1 MNKRNKMLLTGAIA
15 VVAIGAG
22 VGTHEVI
29 LNQAHHKV
37 TQAQSNLNTQQN
49 KVLQLKQD
57 LKTYENSKPSNIK
70 DKFPSANF
78 QKSKHVLVPIEANF
92 KGNTAKLAQR
102 VVTYINE
109 LRQLNH
115 IPTKVSWQANS
126 PEQEFA
132 HKIATNQSVTFDG
145 KYEVAGYQN
154 EGDDESSDTGAGQAE
169 SDQEMAYNIVMS
181 LYDQSLQ
188 SNFEPNTAGN
198 YSARAFLL
206 YTGNQIGVD
215 ASSGAVVAFDYKES
229 SEYEA
234 MLKTAS
240 APKTTPLP
248 DITFDYVDM
257 SLVKKAETK
266 IQAEMQKVSD
276 DEKAL
281 KMVEHN
287 ENQIKKHFF

>member
-1 MNKRNKMLLTGAIA
+1 M
-15 VVAIGAG
+15 
-22 VGTHEVI
+22 
-29 LNQAHHKV
+29 
-37 TQAQSNLNTQQN
+37 AQW
-49 KVLQLKQD
+49 
-57 LKTYENSKPSNIK
+57 
-70 DKFPSANF
+70 
-78 QKSKHVLVPIEANF
+78 
-92 KGNTAKLAQR
+92 

-215 ASSGAVVAFDYKES
+215 ASSGAVVAFDFKES
-229 SEYEA
+229 PEYEA

-248 DITFDYVDM
+248 DTTFDYVDM

>member
-1 MNKRNKMLLTGAIA
+1 MNKRNKILLIGAIA

-22 VGTHEVI
+22 IITHEVV
-29 LNQAHHKV
+29 LNQVHHKV
-37 TQAQSNLNTQQN
+37 TQAKN
-49 KVLQLKQD
+49 KLDSEQHQLSEMKQD
-57 LKTYENSKPSNIK
+57 LTTYENSKPSNIK

-78 QKSKHVLVPIEANF
+78 QKSEHVLVPIEANF
-92 KGNTAKLAQR
+92 KGNTAKLGQWVA
-102 VVTYINE
+102 TYINE

-115 IPTKVSWQANS
+115 IPTKVSWQADS
-126 PEQEFA
+126 PEQDFA
-132 HKIATNQSVTFDG
+132 HKIATNQSVTYNG

-154 EGDDESSDTGAGQAE
+154 APDDASGTGAGQAE

-206 YTGNQIGVD
+206 YTGNHIGVD

-229 SEYEA
+229 PEYEA

-240 APKTTPLP
+240 APKTTSLP

-257 SLVKKAETK
+257 SLVKKAEIK
-266 IQAEMQKVSD
+266 IQAETQKVSD
-276 DEKAL
+276 EVKAL
-281 KMVEHN
+281 QKAEN
-287 ENQIKKHFF
+287 KENQIKKHFF